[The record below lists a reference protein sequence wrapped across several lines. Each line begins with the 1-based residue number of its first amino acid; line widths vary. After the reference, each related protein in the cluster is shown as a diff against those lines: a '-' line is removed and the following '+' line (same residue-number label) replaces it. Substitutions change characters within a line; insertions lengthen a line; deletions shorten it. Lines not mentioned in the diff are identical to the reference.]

1 MSSRHSLH
9 YLLPAVVW
17 SLVAGTAVAAETT
30 QTLTGCAAKRG
41 EIQAQIEQ
49 AKAAGNSAQQAGLEK
64 ALSESRKNCTDEQL
78 EKSREQKVLDAQH
91 EVKKRES
98 DLQKAMSKGD
108 PEKIDKRKNKLAE
121 ARKELEQAKQQLGR

>member
-1 MSSRHSLH
+1 MSSHHLLRHAVSVA
-9 YLLPAVVW
+9 LLGLLA
-17 SLVAGTAVAAETT
+17 STAQAAETT
-30 QTLTGCAAKRG
+30 KTLTGCAAKRD
-41 EIQAQIEQ
+41 EIQQQIEH

-64 ALSESRKNCTDEQL
+64 ALSEVKNNCTDEQL

-108 PEKIDKRKNKLAE
+108 PEKIDSRKNKLAE
-121 ARKELEQAKQQLGR
+121 ARKELDEAKKQLNR

>member
-1 MSSRHSLH
+1 MSSHHPVRHLITAA
-9 YLLPAVVW
+9 LL
-17 SLVAGTAVAAETT
+17 SLVTTAAVAAETT
-30 QTLTGCAAKRG
+30 KTLTGCAAKRDA
-41 EIQAQIEQ
+41 ISQQIEQ

-64 ALSESRKNCTDEQL
+64 ALSEVKSNCTDEQL

-108 PEKIDKRKNKLAE
+108 PEKIDSRKNKLAE
-121 ARKELEQAKQQLGR
+121 ARKELDEAKKQLER